1 MSYNQSRYEKTLAKL
16 ETKQEQFRQ
25 VCGVLPQTFQAM
37 VSCVTSHKYH
47 GQKTGRLGNLCFED
61 QVFVM
66 LEYYRD
72 YPSMT
77 KLAMEYEVDPT
88 TIGRVIKRVEKI
100 LVASPDFRLPSKREL
115 QNRNLSIEA
124 VIVDATEM
132 QVQKPKRRK
141 FKLKKSQKSP

>member
-1 MSYNQSRYEKTLAKL
+1 MSFNQSRYEKTLAKL
-16 ETKQEQFRQ
+16 ETKKEQFRQ
-25 VCGVLPQTFQAM
+25 VCGVLPETFQAM
-37 VSCVTSHKYH
+37 VSCITLHKYR
-47 GQKTGRLGNLCFED
+47 GQKTGRLGNLCFQD

-77 KLAMEYEVDPT
+77 KLGMEYEVNPT

-100 LVASPDFRLPSKREL
+100 LVASTDFRLPSKREL
-115 QNRNLSIEA
+115 QKSNLSIEA

-132 QVQKPKRRK
+132 QIQKPKRRK
-141 FKLKKSQKSP
+141 FKLKKNQKST